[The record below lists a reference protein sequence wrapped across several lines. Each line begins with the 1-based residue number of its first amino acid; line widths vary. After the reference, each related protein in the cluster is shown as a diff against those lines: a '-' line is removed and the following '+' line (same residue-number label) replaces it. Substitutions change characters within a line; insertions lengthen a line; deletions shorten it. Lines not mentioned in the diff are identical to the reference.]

1 MTSPVEIRRASTLPE
16 LDALADAWARL
27 PGSSCSPLL
36 THDWFCAAATTLHP
50 GRRLAVI
57 TAWREGQ
64 LVGVAPLVEV
74 RRGAARWLE
83 FIGSEPLY
91 EPCDFLYQ
99 DPAVIEGLVRHLL
112 DLRLPMALQRVPADG
127 PVARCVGAGTRGRLF
142 RLPGAPCNRV
152 DTHGTWHDY
161 LSGRSGQC
169 RAGFPRKRRL
179 LESQGAVRFESV
191 APGPLQ
197 LDTWLDEL
205 MRIESS
211 GWKLANGSAL
221 LVRPRLQAF
230 LREVSRRFAH
240 RGQLRVNLLHCGT
253 QTVAVQWLLEY
264 GGRLWELKVG
274 YDERWSRTSPGR
286 LLLWESLQFAFEKG
300 VDAYE
305 FLGAGDG
312 QQAAWATS
320 SRSLETLVWYPY
332 SGAGIVA
339 AATDAARRLLSYA
352 RGST

>member
-1 MTSPVEIRRASTLPE
+1 
-16 LDALADAWARL
+16 
-27 PGSSCSPLL
+27 
-36 THDWFCAAATTLHP
+36 
-50 GRRLAVI
+50 
-57 TAWREGQ
+57 
-64 LVGVAPLVEV
+64 
-74 RRGAARWLE
+74 
-83 FIGSEPLY
+83 
-91 EPCDFLYQ
+91 
-99 DPAVIEGLVRHLL
+99 
-112 DLRLPMALQRVPADG
+112 
-127 PVARCVGAGTRGRLF
+127 
-142 RLPGAPCNRV
+142 
-152 DTHGTWHDY
+152 
-161 LSGRSGQC
+161 
-169 RAGFPRKRRL
+169 
-179 LESQGAVRFESV
+179 VRFESV

-197 LDTWLDEL
+197 SDTWLDEL
-205 MRIESS
+205 VRIESS

-240 RGQLRVNLLHCGT
+240 RGQLRVNLLYCGT

-286 LLLWESLQFAFEKG
+286 LLLWESLQFAFEMG

-339 AATDAARRLLSYA
+339 AATDAARRLLRYS